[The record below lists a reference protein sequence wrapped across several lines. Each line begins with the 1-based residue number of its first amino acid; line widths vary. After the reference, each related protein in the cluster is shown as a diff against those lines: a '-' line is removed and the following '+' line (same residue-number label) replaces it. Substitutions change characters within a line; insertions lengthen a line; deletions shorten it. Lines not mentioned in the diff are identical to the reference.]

1 MRDSGNR
8 CGLLLLPAVV
18 TLDEGGTEHLRA
30 GEDAFFPRRMGGC
43 YRRAFNGENMV
54 GEQLYEAA
62 EETGAFFH
70 SRTPRPSRQRR
81 QVRPP
86 RPPDWSSHPA
96 FFHGHGSVRAWVFFC
111 VFFFFLR
118 GATG

>member
-1 MRDSGNR
+1 MRGER
-8 CGLLLLPAVV
+8 
-18 TLDEGGTEHLRA
+18 EHLRA

-96 FFHGHGSVRAWVFFC
+96 FFHGHGSVRAW
-111 VFFFFLR
+111 FFFVCFFFPCVELQ
-118 GATG
+118 ANS